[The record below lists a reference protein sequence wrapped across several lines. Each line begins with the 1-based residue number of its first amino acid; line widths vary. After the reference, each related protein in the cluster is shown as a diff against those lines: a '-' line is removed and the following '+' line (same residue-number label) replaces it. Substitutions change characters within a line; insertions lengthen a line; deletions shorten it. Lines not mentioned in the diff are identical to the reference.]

1 MPVQSER
8 HCILA
13 SNIRS
18 SRQAVTELTDRYI
31 WLHFPGEAISLVAQ
45 GGEATRVDSGRRR
58 VLLLSHF
65 AQNQPIAR

>member
-18 SRQAVTELTDRYI
+18 SRQVVTELTDRYI
-31 WLHFPGEAISLVAQ
+31 WLHIPDVAISLAAQ
-45 GGEATRVDSGRRR
+45 GGEATRVDSGRGR
-58 VLLLSHF
+58 VLLRSRF
-65 AQNQPIAR
+65 AQNQPIVQ